1 MSQFN
6 APNTPGAAV
15 KGGATGPGVSPATFG
30 TTGGEGFGPEA
41 LTTPKRKISTQQVA
55 LLGMVVL
62 GGAALWGMR
71 QHGLQ
76 AGMTFA
82 APAIEYQP
90 PSADKN
96 QQASQQRVLSALE
109 RTGMHAQVPA
119 EKFDRNP
126 FSTGLKKTIATAG
139 SPVDQPEE
147 DQGAREAALEE
158 QKLQERLALLQV
170 QGVMGGRVPLA
181 RINGAVHRTGDV
193 LDKVFRIKSIDGR
206 SVVIEYPGVGGVGEP
221 RTATLT
227 MHDPKDGGQSAPQAP
242 APDAGRA
249 PPPPR
254 KPRT

>member
-1 MSQFN
+1 MSQFTS
-6 APNTPGAAV
+6 PNTPGGQP
-15 KGGATGPGVSPATFG
+15 KGATGPAINPTTFAP
-30 TTGGEGFGPEA
+30 TGGEGFGSES
-41 LTTPKRKISTQQVA
+41 LSTPKKRISTQQVA
-55 LLGMVVL
+55 LLGMVAL

-90 PSADKN
+90 PSADKG
-96 QQASQQRVLSALE
+96 QQASQQRVLAALE

-126 FSTGLKKTIATAG
+126 FSTGIKKTVATAG
-139 SPVDQPEE
+139 MPTDESND

-193 LDKVFRIKSIDGR
+193 LDKVFKIKSIDGR

-221 RTATLT
+221 RTVTLT
-227 MHDPKDGGQSAPQAP
+227 MNEPKDNAPAQGSAPAADP
-242 APDAGRA
+242 GRA